1 MVVAL
6 LIWAVWVTK
15 KNTAVSTQVS
25 AEIPCLVAVIEIK
38 NPAGFRFYGYS
49 GISLCTNRTARA
61 AVCVKKVRYWPKAAI
76 FKDLINTDDMKKALL
91 LLLVAI
97 SAHGLLQAQTTEDS
111 VKAAVNQLFEGMKT
125 ANAGLVRTA
134 FADSAILQT
143 IITRNKEGKTVI
155 RNEAVSGFAEFVGK
169 EQSGAADERIQFETI
184 KIDGPLAIV
193 WTPYKFY
200 FNGNFSHCGVNS
212 FQLVRLNG
220 QWKIQY
226 LIDTRRK
233 DKCE

>member
-1 MVVAL
+1 MTILGICCLAK
-6 LIWAVWVTK
+6 A
-15 KNTAVSTQVS
+15 QS
-25 AEIPCLVAVIEIK
+25 A
-38 NPAGFRFYGYS
+38 
-49 GISLCTNRTARA
+49 
-61 AVCVKKVRYWPKAAI
+61 
-76 FKDLINTDDMKKALL
+76 
-91 LLLVAI
+91 
-97 SAHGLLQAQTTEDS
+97 EDS

-125 ANAGLVRTA
+125 ANAGLVKSA
-134 FADSAILQT
+134 FADSAVLQT

-155 RNEAVSGFAEFVGK
+155 RNEAVSGFADFVGK
-169 EQSGAADERIQFETI
+169 QQPGAADERIQFETI

-200 FNGNFSHCGVNS
+200 FNGQFSHCGVNS